1 MKSTHERISE
11 IVSRHVGKANAQAI
25 VLSALQAR
33 RLTLQSVTDRDVAAL
48 APLISR
54 SVSLSHGTQSIDK
67 LVGEL
72 HDLSA
77 SVAVCAQRIVRINVE
92 RDISEGRAAARI
104 LCDSGGV
111 KPLSTQKIT
120 TIVSELARN
129 IVSYTP
135 GGAVELVLKA
145 DKRLFAITSTDEGK
159 GISNLEEIMGGR
171 YKSRTGLGAGI
182 LGVKRLSSRF
192 EIETGATGTR
202 ILSEVPY

>member
-1 MKSTHERISE
+1 MRTTYERIIE
-11 IVSRHVGKANAQAI
+11 IVSRHVGKANAQSI
-25 VLSALQAR
+25 LLSALQAR
-33 RLTLQSVTDRDVAAL
+33 RLTSQTVSDRDVAAL

-54 SVSLSHGTQSIDK
+54 SVALVRGSQSMDK
-67 LVGEL
+67 LHGEL

-77 SVAVCAQRIVRINVE
+77 PMAVCAPRIVRINVE

-104 LCDSGGV
+104 LCESGGV
-111 KPLSTQKIT
+111 KPLAIQKIT

-135 GGAVELVLKA
+135 GGAVELALKA
-145 DKRLFAITSTDEGK
+145 DKRLFAITSTDEGT
-159 GISNLEEIMGGR
+159 GIPNLEEILGGR